1 MRRIYIAVQEEAFAA
16 LQRRALAERRDVR
29 DQAAVELERLLAGPP
44 GPPGGPGRSGP
55 AGAAPTAPADCRR
68 PLAPATEDAA

>member
-16 LQRRALAERRDVR
+16 LQRRALEERRDVR

-44 GPPGGPGRSGP
+44 DPPGRSGASGVP
-55 AGAAPTAPADCRR
+55 APAPADCRR
-68 PLAPATEDAA
+68 PIDPVTETAA

>member
-16 LQRRALAERRDVR
+16 LQRRALEERRDVR

-44 GPPGGPGRSGP
+44 ARPTG
-55 AGAAPTAPADCRR
+55 AGAGGAPPDCRPDGRR
-68 PLAPATEDAA
+68 PIDPVTEPAA